1 VRDLL
6 IITPS
11 RGRPAEAA
19 RLAAAAADL
28 CTTDWRLI
36 FCLDDGDP
44 TAGDYPPAT
53 ERVSYM
59 TGPRQSLAAWTNAA
73 AWLHGPG
80 YRALCSLGDD
90 HVPRTP
96 GWDTLLLDAADGM
109 GGGFAYPDDLLQRD
123 QLATACL
130 VSAQIAA
137 ALGWMMLPALRHYY
151 VDNAWMEL
159 GGAAGCLAY
168 VPEAVVEHAHW
179 VAGMAQR
186 DATYDEAYP
195 VMEEDRLAFEEWRAR
210 GLAAD
215 VAAVQKARA
224 G

>member
-11 RGRPAEAA
+11 RGRPAAAA
-19 RLAAAAADL
+19 RLAAACAGL
-28 CTTDWRLI
+28 CTTDWRLL
-36 FCLDDGDP
+36 FCLDDDDP
-44 TAGDYPPAT
+44 AADAYPAQSD
-53 ERVSYM
+53 RVRYL
-59 TGPRQSLAAWTNAA
+59 TGARRSLSAWTNAA
-73 AWLHGPG
+73 AGEYGGG

-96 GWDTLLLDAADGM
+96 GWDALLLDAVEGM

-130 VSAQIAA
+130 VSAPIAA
-137 ALGWMMLPALRHYY
+137 ALGWLMLPACRHYY

-168 VPEAVVEHAHW
+168 VPEAVVEHVHW
-179 VAGMAQR
+179 VAGAAQR
-186 DATYDEAYP
+186 DATYDEAAAG
-195 VMEEDRLAFEEWRAR
+195 MAADQAAFEAWRTGPITADIAAVAKAR
-210 GLAAD
+210 G
-215 VAAVQKARA
+215 
-224 G
+224 